1 MGNKITGD
9 CCQQQPTGS
18 DQIHQRQLQWFV
30 HQVNYHTN
38 YSVLIGTSNKN
49 AKENMDQT
57 DNLKGQQFDLEQAT
71 TNATDRKSLKNVT

>member
-1 MGNKITGD
+1 MHCLRQLLGVSIRDHMGNKVTGD

-38 YSVLIGTSNKN
+38 YSLLIGTSNKN

-57 DNLKGQQFDLEQAT
+57 DWGQLKGPT
-71 TNATDRKSLKNVT
+71 I